1 MDPKELAFA
10 IASRRFFQG
19 AQWLSRLP
27 GQQVKLSRRWGRI
40 ASPYVADRA
49 QLELSYV
56 QGFGATG
63 QLAKAFT
70 DQWLASHGLFVRSIF
85 AYSAMGPEWVV
96 SLEGCRWLES
106 V

>member
-27 GQQVKLSRRWGRI
+27 GQQVKLSRRWGRM

-56 QGFGATG
+56 QAFGATP
-63 QLAKAFT
+63 QVAKDLT
-70 DQWLASHGLFVRSIF
+70 DQWL
-85 AYSAMGPEWVV
+85 
-96 SLEGCRWLES
+96 SLIHI
-106 V
+106 